1 MGLGKVQPEVNLK
14 ILKAPSPSPHPAAAV
29 GMERIITEH
38 WNLGWGGQAEAGGHT
53 TVINI
58 SSRTVS
64 SWAEG
69 EQLTGCSLPL
79 KAQNKEAP

>member
-38 WNLGWGGQAEAGGHT
+38 WNLGWGGAGRGGWSH
-53 TVINI
+53 NGYKYQQPNC
-58 SSRTVS
+58 
-64 SWAEG
+64 ELLG
-69 EQLTGCSLPL
+69 
-79 KAQNKEAP
+79 